1 MKKTLL
7 ILTCLAVVTMM
18 SLSVFAEDHTIV
30 GEKKCSTC
38 HKKPKYGNQTEA
50 WAASAHAGAF
60 ETLKSDASIA
70 IAKEKGL
77 GNPWEEVSCLKCHTT
92 QGFLGAGLN
101 EKGKY
106 VIEEGVS
113 CEACHGAGSDYKK
126 KSIMKDH
133 DKAVAAG
140 LTDAVTENCV
150 QCHNEESPTFEGF
163 DYEAQ
168 WEEIK
173 HALPAAE

>member
-1 MKKTLL
+1 MKKTVL

-18 SLSVFAEDHTIV
+18 SFSVFAEDHTIV

-38 HKKPKYGNQTEA
+38 HKKAKYGNQTEV
-50 WAASAHAGAF
+50 WATSAHANAY
-60 ETLKSDASIA
+60 ETLKSEESIA

-77 GNPWEEVSCLKCHTT
+77 GNPWEEASCLKCHTT
-92 QGFLGAGLN
+92 QAFLGAELN
-101 EKGKY
+101 VKGKY

-133 DKAVAAG
+133 DAAVAAG
-140 LTDAVTENCV
+140 LRADVTENCV
-150 QCHNEESPTFEGF
+150 ECHNEDSPTYEAF
-163 DYEAQ
+163 DYDAR

-173 HALPAAE
+173 HALPEK

>member
-1 MKKTLL
+1 MKKTVL

-18 SLSVFAEDHTIV
+18 SFSVFAEDNTIV

-38 HKKPKYGNQTEA
+38 HKKPKYGNQMEP
-50 WAASAHAGAF
+50 WKNSAHANAF
-60 ETLKSDASIA
+60 ETLKNDKSIA

-77 GNPWEEVSCLKCHTT
+77 GNPWEEASCLKCHTT
-92 QGFLGAGLN
+92 QAFLGAELN
-101 EKGKY
+101 EKSKY

-113 CEACHGAGSDYKK
+113 CEACHGAGSGYKK

-133 DKAVAAG
+133 DAAVAAG
-140 LTDAVTENCV
+140 LRDDVTENCV
-150 QCHNEESPTFEGF
+150 QCHNEDSPTFEAF
-163 DYEAQ
+163 DYDKQ

-173 HALPAAE
+173 HALPEK